1 MASRKLRRTLLLQ
14 LHWRYLVSAMTC
26 SKNLSA
32 LRDLFVLSQTESLM
46 LDRGDFEEVLRIAER
61 KGEIIETLSTAESE
75 DSAPALELISRIN
88 AIDAKNRERLER
100 LRRDSLSGL
109 QQIRDQRH
117 LTTAYSLNRG

>member
-1 MASRKLRRTLLLQ
+1 
-14 LHWRYLVSAMTC
+14 MTC

-88 AIDAKNRERLER
+88 AIDAKNRESLER

-117 LTTAYSLNRG
+117 LTTAYSLNRV